1 MKQADVSLFEMA
13 KKTIKNYFKT
23 VDTFTKDLL
32 ATIQC
37 PSVQAVREELKV
49 IQEHT
54 DGKWGEY
61 QKISPTKPGSHST
74 LPGMVSVL
82 FCTTSRVPDC
92 SLAQRKAL
100 FMGGIMCIAQNYC
113 HD

>member
-1 MKQADVSLFEMA
+1 MKQADVSLFGMA
-13 KKTIKNYFKT
+13 KKTIKDYFKT
-23 VDTFTKDLL
+23 VDTFTKDLP

-37 PSVQAVREELKV
+37 PSVQAIREELKV

-61 QKISPTKPGSHST
+61 QKISLLRTKSGTHST

-82 FCTTSRVPDC
+82 LCTTSSVPDC
-92 SLAQRKAL
+92 SLA
-100 FMGGIMCIAQNYC
+100 
-113 HD
+113 